1 MHIESREYIVK
12 QNNCGSGVDRSGEC
26 HACLFKRLQV
36 VRSAREGG
44 RTNLLAA
51 TQCQPFLAHFGFVSR
66 FE

>member
-26 HACLFKRLQV
+26 HACLLKGLQV
-36 VRSAREGG
+36 VRSARGEG

-51 TQCQPFLAHFGFVSR
+51 TQCQPFLPHFRFVSR
-66 FE
+66 FK